1 MGKWDKQTDFLLVF
15 VVFSIGYFFVELWI
29 MMNSS
34 LQRVD
39 SLVNQ
44 QTDTFSKYQRSEF
57 RKLKFFILS
66 IL

>member
-44 QTDTFSKYQRSEF
+44 
-57 RKLKFFILS
+57 
-66 IL
+66 